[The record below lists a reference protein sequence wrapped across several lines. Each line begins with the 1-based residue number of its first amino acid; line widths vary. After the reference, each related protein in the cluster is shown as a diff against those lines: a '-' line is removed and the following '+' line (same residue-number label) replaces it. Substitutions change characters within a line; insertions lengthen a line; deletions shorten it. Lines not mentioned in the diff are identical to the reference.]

1 MKGKVD
7 PSPPDTVGLNFM
19 RETVPHVQ
27 DLRIRA
33 EDDGC
38 VGLSGEKSGV
48 MREVSLALVIHKGTR
63 NIPGWFGKYVTKG
76 KLENKKGEDNRIGC
90 SACDAP

>member
-38 VGLSGEKSGV
+38 VGLSGEKSGDARGV
-48 MREVSLALVIHKGTR
+48 ISSCHSQRDKKYSRVVREI
-63 NIPGWFGKYVTKG
+63 
-76 KLENKKGEDNRIGC
+76 
-90 SACDAP
+90 CD

>member
-1 MKGKVD
+1 MTEEAD
-7 PSPPDTVGLNFM
+7 SSPPDTVGLNFM

-38 VGLSGEKSGV
+38 VGLSGEKSGSARV
-48 MREVSLALVIHKGTR
+48 VISSCHSQRDK
-63 NIPGWFGKYVTKG
+63 KYSRVVW
-76 KLENKKGEDNRIGC
+76 EIRD
-90 SACDAP
+90 